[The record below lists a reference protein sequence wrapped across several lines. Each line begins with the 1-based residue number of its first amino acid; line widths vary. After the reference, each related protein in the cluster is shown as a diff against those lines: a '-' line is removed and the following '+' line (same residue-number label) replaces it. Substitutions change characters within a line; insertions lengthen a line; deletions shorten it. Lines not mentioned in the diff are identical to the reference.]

1 VTLPFI
7 YPIIMNTIFIRT
19 AFSVLLG
26 SVLFSG
32 CVASKKYDDLL
43 TQKVNLEREK
53 AECTGTLEELQ
64 AEKKKL
70 DDQYAELT
78 KSNNKLVADSIQTGI
93 ILRKTKLLYND
104 LSNTYD
110 RLNKN
115 HEKLLANSATE
126 TSKLSKDLARRE
138 AELKA
143 LDASLSSS
151 KTQIDQLSSDLK
163 AREEKLKEVQR
174 ILDEKEKAVANLRNK
189 VNNALL
195 GFNSKDLTVNVKNGK
210 VYVSLSEQLLFKS
223 GSTKVDSKG
232 QDALQK
238 LARALK
244 DQEDVN
250 VVVEGHTDDVPIARG
265 TAGMQDNWDLSVLRA
280 TEITRILTDAGFN
293 GARITPSGR
302 ADNVPLETAKTKE
315 ARQKNRR
322 TEIILTPKLDELFQI
337 LEKN

>member
-1 VTLPFI
+1 
-7 YPIIMNTIFIRT
+7 
-19 AFSVLLG
+19 VL
-26 SVLFSG
+26 SG
-32 CVASKKYDDLL
+32 CVASKKYDDLMTNKL
-43 TQKVNLEREK
+43 NLEREK
-53 AECTGTLEELQ
+53 AECDKTLQGLQ
-64 AEKKKL
+64 AEKTKL
-70 DDQYAELT
+70 DEQFAEVS
-78 KSNNKLVADSIQTGI
+78 KSNNKLVADSIQTGV
-93 ILRKTKLLYND
+93 ILRRTKQLYND
-104 LSNTYD
+104 LNNTYD
-110 RLNKN
+110 RLTKN
-115 HEKLLANSATE
+115 HEKLLANSASE
-126 TSKLSKDLARRE
+126 TSKLSGDLARRE
-138 AELKA
+138 SELKA
-143 LDASLSSS
+143 LDASLKSS

-223 GSTKVDSKG
+223 GSTKVDTKG

-238 LARALK
+238 LAKALK

-250 VVVEGHTDDVPIARG
+250 VVAERHTDAVPISKG

-280 TEITRILTDAGFN
+280 TEITRILTQAGLS

-302 ADNVPLETAKTKE
+302 AEYVPLEPAKTKE

-322 TEIILTPKLDELFQI
+322 TEIILTPKLDELFQS

>member
-1 VTLPFI
+1 MNS
-7 YPIIMNTIFIRT
+7 IISRNTVG
-19 AFSVLLG
+19 AMLGGLL
-26 SVLFSG
+26 LSG
-32 CVASKKYDDLL
+32 CVASKKYDDLAASKL
-43 TQKVNLEREK
+43 TLEREK
-53 AECTGTLEELQ
+53 AECSAALQTLQ
-64 AEKKKL
+64 TDKAKL
-70 DDQYAELT
+70 DDMYQELT
-78 KSNNKLVADSIQTGI
+78 VNNNKLVADSMQTGI

-104 LSNTYD
+104 LNNTYD
-110 RLNKN
+110 KLIKN
-115 HEKLLANSATE
+115 HEKLMANSTTE
-126 TSKLSKDLARRE
+126 TSKLSTDLARRE

-143 LDASLSSS
+143 LDASLNKS
-151 KTQIDQLSSDLK
+151 KGQIDQLSTDLK
-163 AREEKLKEVQR
+163 AREEKLNELQR
-174 ILDEKEKAVANLRNK
+174 ILAEKDKAVNNLKAK

-223 GSTKVDSKG
+223 GSTKVDTKG

-238 LARALK
+238 LAKALK

-250 VVVEGHTDDVPIARG
+250 VVVEGHTDDVPIAKG

-280 TEITRILTDAGFN
+280 TEITRILTNAGLP
-293 GARITPSGR
+293 GSRITPSGR
-302 ADNVPLETAKTKE
+302 ASNVPLETAKTTE